1 MHITCKVQRIVC
13 RNKYYFTSYLWR
25 IMHTSILDTGQ
36 GLEYFQTQHFKT
48 GSVYAINYKAPKR
61 LHPY

>member
-1 MHITCKVQRIVC
+1 
-13 RNKYYFTSYLWR
+13 
-25 IMHTSILDTGQ
+25 MHTSILDTGQ